1 MPKTN
6 IKISPPARSSRHAD
20 QPWVWSIGIYAG
32 KSPLHLAAAP
42 GARNPVLSTA
52 SVTDVP
58 ARFVADP
65 FMLRADGL
73 WHLFFEV
80 MNNSSDRGEIGLAT
94 SADGLAWQYEK
105 IVLAEPFHLSYPY
118 AFRWNSDIY
127 MVAETLGAKAVRL
140 YRAARFPEKW
150 EHVQDLIS
158 GVHAD
163 PSIFEYHGRWW
174 MFTCPTPHQHDSLA
188 LFSAANP
195 TSTWTPHPQSPLITG
210 NKSTARP
217 GGRVLQFNGKLVR
230 FTQDCLRIYGDKVRA
245 FEITELTPTTYKD
258 RELPE
263 SPVLTPVGGDAW
275 NSSGMHHVD
284 AHHLGEGNW
293 LACVDGLKDF

>member
-1 MPKTN
+1 MRDT
-6 IKISPPARSSRHAD
+6 KINAPQSARSSRHAD
-20 QPWVWSIGIYAG
+20 QPWVWSIGIYTG
-32 KSPLHLAAAP
+32 KSPLHLAPAA
-42 GARNPVLSTA
+42 GANNPVLSAA

-65 FMLRADGL
+65 FMLRLDGL

-80 MNNSSDRGEIGLAT
+80 MNNLSDRGEIGLAT
-94 SADGLAWQYEK
+94 SADGLTWNYQR

-118 AFRWNSDIY
+118 VFHCKDDIY

-140 YRAARFPEKW
+140 YRAASFPHKW
-150 EHVQDLIS
+150 DHVQDLIC

-163 PSIFEYHGRWW
+163 PSIFFYDGRWW
-174 MFTCPTPHQHDSLA
+174 MFTCPTPYQHDSLA
-188 LFSAANP
+188 LFSAASP
-195 TSTWTPHPQSPLITG
+195 ASTWTEHPQSPLITG
-210 NKSTARP
+210 NKSIARP
-217 GGRVLQFNGKLVR
+217 GGRVLQFDGKLVR

-245 FEITELTPTTYKD
+245 FEIIELTPTTYKD
-258 RELPE
+258 RELAQ

-284 AHHLGEGNW
+284 AHPLGEGNW